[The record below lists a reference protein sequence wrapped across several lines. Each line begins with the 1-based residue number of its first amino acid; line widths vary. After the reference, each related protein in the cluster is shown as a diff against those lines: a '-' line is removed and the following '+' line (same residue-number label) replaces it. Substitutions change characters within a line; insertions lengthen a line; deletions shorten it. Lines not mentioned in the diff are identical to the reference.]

1 MPDLISNSQTL
12 SNLSKGGNT
21 SWLGQIGRGFDNLLT
36 GDLDYARE
44 LEMLGYNQEFNSAE
58 ALKNRQFQEYM
69 SKSPVKRLSKPRP
82 I

>member
-1 MPDLISNSQTL
+1 MPDLISRSQSL
-12 SNLSKGGNT
+12 SSLSGGNGV
-21 SWLGQIGRGFDNLLT
+21 SWFGQIGRGFDNLLT

-58 ALKNRQFQEYM
+58 ALKNRQWQEYM
-69 SKSPVKRLSKPRP
+69 SKPRP